1 MTQPPLFAPP
11 ADVVERASTL
21 RRQIQEHDIRYY
33 VDARPTIS
41 DRDYD
46 ALFAE
51 LTALETAW
59 PGLVTADSPTQRV
72 GGLPV
77 SSFAPVRHAR
87 PMLSLANTYSRSDV
101 EDFDRRVRSLLE
113 GAVPTYTCEL
123 KVDGVAM
130 SLTYRDSVLT
140 IAATR
145 GDGEQGDDVT
155 ANVRTIRSV
164 PLRLQPIVRDGTTIS
179 NVEVRGEIY
188 MLNADFAAIN
198 ATMVARDEK
207 PYANPRNLAAGTL
220 KLKDSREVGQR
231 PLQFVAYWIEMDG
244 LRLTSHYESVELL
257 RNLGFT
263 TGTAVERVDTV
274 DGIMDFI
281 DRWEQE
287 RHRLPFQIDGIVIKV
302 DALRHQDELG
312 SVARS
317 PRWAIAYKYEAQKA
331 STILRDITL
340 QVGRTGVV
348 TPVAELEPVV
358 LAGSTISRATL
369 HNEDFVRE
377 LGLSIGDTVQVE
389 KGGDVIPKVSAMLK
403 KANATE
409 QWSMP
414 TVCPCP
420 RSSMLHQ
427 PEGEAHTY
435 CIDTMCPWQLRRML
449 EHFASRDAMDIEGL
463 GEKTIDQFV
472 DAGILTSIADIYML
486 KQRRSDILALERW
499 ADQSVDRL
507 LEAIDASKA
516 QPWPRLLFALGIRHV
531 GEGTAKLLCK
541 AFPSIDALLTAGP
554 QDYATIS
561 GIGDRIANSV
571 VDYFSEPDNR
581 ALVELLRAAGL
592 TMAMDVPPA
601 EHDERFSGKTFV
613 FTGELQTMTRREAE
627 EYVEA
632 RGGKTS
638 GSVSK
643 KTHVVVAGPGAGSK
657 QAKAEELGITILSEE
672 EFRTQ
677 YGDQ

>member
-11 ADVVERASTL
+11 ADVVERASEL
-21 RRQIQEHDIRYY
+21 RRLIHEHDIRYY
-33 VDARPTIS
+33 VDARPTVS

-51 LTALETAW
+51 LTAIETSW
-59 PGLVTADSPTQRV
+59 PDLVTADSPTQRV
-72 GGLPV
+72 GGLPI
-77 SSFAPVRHAR
+77 SSFASVRHAR

-164 PLRLQPIVRDGTTIS
+164 PLRLRPSERDGTTIS
-179 NVEVRGEIY
+179 NIEVRGEIY
-188 MLNADFAAIN
+188 MLNTDFAAIN
-198 ATMVARDEK
+198 DAMLARDEK

-231 PLQFVAYWIEMDG
+231 PLQFVAYWMEIDG
-244 LRLTSHYESVELL
+244 LRLTSHYESTKLL
-257 RNLGFT
+257 QNLGFT
-263 TGTAVERVDTV
+263 TGVAVERVETV
-274 DGIMDFI
+274 DGIMAFI

-287 RHRLPFQIDGIVIKV
+287 RHQLPFQIDGIVIKV
-302 DALRHQDELG
+302 DSLRHQDELG

-331 STILRDITL
+331 STTLKDITL

-348 TPVAELEPVV
+348 TPVAELEPVA
-358 LAGSTISRATL
+358 LAGSTIARATL

-389 KGGDVIPKVSAMLK
+389 KGGDVIPKVSAVLN
-403 KANATE
+403 KAQFPTP
-409 QWSMP
+409 WSMP
-414 TVCPCP
+414 TRCPCP
-420 RSSMLHQ
+420 RSSTLHH
-427 PEGEAHTY
+427 PEGEANTY
-435 CIDTMCPWQLRRML
+435 CVDTLCPWQLRRML

-472 DAGILTSIADIYML
+472 EAGILTSIADIYTL
-486 KQRRSDILALERW
+486 SHRRADILALERW
-499 ADQSVDRL
+499 AEQSVDRL
-507 LEAIDASKA
+507 LAAIDASKT

-541 AFPSIDALLTAGP
+541 AFPSIDALMSAGP
-554 QDYATIS
+554 HDVATIS
-561 GIGDRIANSV
+561 GIGERTANSV

-581 ALVELLRAAGL
+581 NLMELLRTAGL
-592 TMAMDVPPA
+592 SMEMESTPI
-601 EHDERFSGKTFV
+601 EHDERFAGKTFV

-657 QAKAEELGITILSEE
+657 QAKAEELGITILTED
-672 EFRTQ
+672 EFRAQ
-677 YGDQ
+677 YADQ